1 MNKKTK
7 SYHLD
12 FPPKNIEKGF
22 FLSTTMTIIADTD
35 TIFTQL
41 SFMTNINFKNKK
53 CSKIEQ
59 KLGIKNR
66 CVKLPNC
73 TTIES

>member
-1 MNKKTK
+1 
-7 SYHLD
+7 
-12 FPPKNIEKGF
+12 
-22 FLSTTMTIIADTD
+22 MTIIADTD